1 VWRYRHGASIER
13 QQTRWFASSALL
25 TLVTVGIG
33 FSGIGPLADGGW
45 LLVLVGLALMPI
57 AIGVA
62 ILRYRLYDLDRL
74 VSRTISYGLL
84 TGTLLAAYAGLILV
98 LQDPLGAVT
107 GGNTVAVAL
116 STLVVAALFQPIR
129 LRLQRIVDRRFD
141 RARYDAER
149 TTAEFAKRLREEVDL
164 AALSDELDS
173 TVDKAVAP
181 SHVGLWLRPRAHR

>member
-1 VWRYRHGASIER
+1 MAHPSNDSRPDGS
-13 QQTRWFASSALL
+13 LL

-33 FSGIGPLADGGW
+33 FSDIGPLAGGGW
-45 LLVLVGLALMPI
+45 LVVLVGLTLMPI

-84 TGTLLAAYAGLILV
+84 TGALLAAYAGLILV
-98 LQDPLGAVT
+98 LQDPLAAVT
-107 GGNTVAVAL
+107 GGNTVTVAL

-129 LRLQRIVDRRFD
+129 SRLQRIVDRRFD

-149 TTAEFAKRLREEVDL
+149 TTAAFAKRLREQVDL

-181 SHVGLWLRPRAHR
+181 SLVGLWLRPRTHR

>member
-1 VWRYRHGASIER
+1 MV
-13 QQTRWFASSALL
+13 
-25 TLVTVGIG
+25 TLATVGLG

-45 LLVLVGLALMPI
+45 LLVLAGLALMPI

-84 TGTLLAAYAGLILV
+84 TGALLAAYAGLILV
-98 LQDPLGAVT
+98 LQGPLGAVT
-107 GGNTVAVAL
+107 GGNTLAVAL

-129 LRLQRIVDRRFD
+129 LAAPAHRRSPIRPGAIRRRTNDRRV
-141 RARYDAER
+141 RGAITR
-149 TTAEFAKRLREEVDL
+149 EVDL

-181 SHVGLWLRPRAHR
+181 SMVGLWLRPRAHR